1 MESYA
6 WTRRVC
12 TVWVRDSSLK
22 KFSFPTKAPGGAP
35 TGALAHPSSS
45 MVSACGFVNL
55 YNYIDLYVMLVLCLC
70 S

>member
-1 MESYA
+1 M
-6 WTRRVC
+6 C

-55 YNYIDLYVMLVLCLC
+55 CKLHRPIRDACTVSVQLAMHAC
-70 S
+70 SL